1 MRAHIC
7 EPTLQLDKQ
16 ALMVKT
22 SNLAVI
28 FKTILFNIIKTKS
41 VN

>member
-1 MRAHIC
+1 MGTHIC
-7 EPTLQLDKQ
+7 ERTLQFDKQ
-16 ALMVKT
+16 GLMVKT